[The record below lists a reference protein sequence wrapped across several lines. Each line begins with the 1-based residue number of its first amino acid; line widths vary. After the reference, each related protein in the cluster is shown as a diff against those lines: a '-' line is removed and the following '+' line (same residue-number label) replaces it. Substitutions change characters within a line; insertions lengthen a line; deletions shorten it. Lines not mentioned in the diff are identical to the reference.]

1 MYTIFIDMTAKKKTT
16 EEQIIAH
23 YMDDVLSEE
32 SQAKSVHAFAK
43 RHNFEESEFYNFFNG
58 FEHLQEEIFATFGR
72 NTIQMIEQS
81 QEYGQYDSQQKL
93 LSFYFTFFELLT
105 ANRSYVMAQLK
116 DNKDKLS
123 AFKALGALR
132 RVFVNF
138 VERLGVVNVD
148 FKSEQLNKLRDKGV
162 SESLWLQLLITMKFW
177 MDDRSKGFEKTD
189 VFIEKSIKAQFD
201 LIDTAPVHSVFD
213 LAKFL
218 WKENA
223 MA

>member
-1 MYTIFIDMTAKKKTT
+1 MYTIVIDMTAKKKTT
-16 EEQIIAH
+16 EEQIIDH

-81 QEYGQYDSQQKL
+81 QEYGQYQTQQQL

-105 ANRSYVMAQLK
+105 ANRSYVLAQLK
-116 DNKDKLS
+116 GNKDKLS
-123 AFKALGALR
+123 ALKALGALR

-148 FKSEQLNKLRDKGV
+148 FKSDQLNKLRDKGV
-162 SESLWLQLLITMKFW
+162 SESLWFQLLVTMKFW

-201 LIDTAPVHSVFD
+201 LIDTAPVHSVYD

>member
-1 MYTIFIDMTAKKKTT
+1 MTAKKKTT

-43 RHNFEESEFYNFFNG
+43 RHNFEESEFYNYFNG
-58 FEHLQEEIFATFGR
+58 FEHLQEEIFAAFGR

-81 QEYGQYDSQQKL
+81 QEYGQYQTQQKL

-116 DNKDKLS
+116 GNKDKLS
-123 AFKALGALR
+123 ALKALGALR

-148 FKSEQLNKLRDKGV
+148 FKSDQLNKLRDKGV
-162 SESLWLQLLITMKFW
+162 SESLWLQLLVTMKFW

>member
-1 MYTIFIDMTAKKKTT
+1 MPSKKKVTPQ
-16 EEQIIAH
+16 QIISY

-32 SQAKSVHAFAK
+32 SVAQSVYAFAK
-43 RHNFEESEFYNFFNG
+43 RHNFQEAQFYEFFNG

-72 NTIQMIEQS
+72 NTIEMNEQS
-81 QEYGQYDSQQKL
+81 PDYAQYETQQKL

-116 DNKDKLS
+116 DNGDKLS
-123 AFKALGALR
+123 TLRVLWALR
-132 RVFVNF
+132 RVFVKY
-138 VERLGVVNVD
+138 VERLGVVNID
-148 FKSEQLNKLRDKGV
+148 FKSDQLNSLRDKGV
-162 SESLWLQLLITMKFW
+162 SESMWVQLLITLKFW

-201 LIDTAPVHSVFD
+201 LIDTAPVNSVFD

-218 WKENA
+218 WKEKS
-223 MA
+223 MV

>member
-1 MYTIFIDMTAKKKTT
+1 MSTIFIDMTAKKKTT
-16 EEQIIAH
+16 DQQIIDH
-23 YMDDVLSEE
+23 YMDEVLSNETT
-32 SQAKSVHAFAK
+32 SQSVYAFAK

-81 QEYGQYDSQQKL
+81 QEYGQYDTQQKL

-116 DNKDKLS
+116 DNKGKLS

>member
-1 MYTIFIDMTAKKKTT
+1 MTAKKKTT

-116 DNKDKLS
+116 DNKARVRGTGRS
-123 AFKALGALR
+123 TGRARAR
-132 RVFVNF
+132 RADPRRRTRSLHRARRRRPQPR
-138 VERLGVVNVD
+138 RLPPRRPPRG
-148 FKSEQLNKLRDKGV
+148 
-162 SESLWLQLLITMKFW
+162 
-177 MDDRSKGFEKTD
+177 
-189 VFIEKSIKAQFD
+189 
-201 LIDTAPVHSVFD
+201 P
-213 LAKFL
+213 
-218 WKENA
+218 
-223 MA
+223 

>member
-1 MYTIFIDMTAKKKTT
+1 MSIIFIDMTAKKKTT

-43 RHNFEESEFYNFFNG
+43 RHNFEESEFYNYFNG
-58 FEHLQEEIFATFGR
+58 FEHLQEEIFAAFGR

-81 QEYGQYDSQQKL
+81 QEYGQYQTQQKL

-116 DNKDKLS
+116 GNKDKLS
-123 AFKALGALR
+123 ALKALGALR

-148 FKSEQLNKLRDKGV
+148 FKSDQLNKLRDKGV
-162 SESLWLQLLITMKFW
+162 SESLWLQLLVTMKFW

>member
-16 EEQIIAH
+16 EEQIIDH
-23 YMDDVLSEE
+23 YMDEVLSNETT
-32 SQAKSVHAFAK
+32 SQSVYAFAK

-58 FEHLQEEIFATFGR
+58 FEHLQEEIFAAFGR
-72 NTIQMIEQS
+72 NTIQMIEQG
-81 QEYGQYDSQQKL
+81 QEYSQYDTQQKL

-162 SESLWLQLLITMKFW
+162 SESLWL
-177 MDDRSKGFEKTD
+177 
-189 VFIEKSIKAQFD
+189 
-201 LIDTAPVHSVFD
+201 
-213 LAKFL
+213 
-218 WKENA
+218 
-223 MA
+223 